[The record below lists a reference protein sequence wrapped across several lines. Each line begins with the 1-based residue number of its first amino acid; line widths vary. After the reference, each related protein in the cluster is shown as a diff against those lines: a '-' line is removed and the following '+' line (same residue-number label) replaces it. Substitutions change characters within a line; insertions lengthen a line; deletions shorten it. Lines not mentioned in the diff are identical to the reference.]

1 MGIVVHN
8 FDLSGVMKKLNR
20 LNVEAKAP
28 LDALMQETGR
38 LFVSSSGKVPG
49 MVQVIPPSHQGVTG
63 PAAGKHGEMVVRRDI
78 SRVYATPGRIY
89 AEIAKT
95 DAGAAKGFW
104 AAIKDKSVTTKAR
117 SNKALGRRQDNLS
130 TAQGIIRSAGGQY
143 NNIQIIS
150 FDGGTAHRSARNGLG
165 RVTKDAP
172 GLMVSDPKALAHYVK
187 MRVGNVGLLGSV
199 MNQPAELLGAKGVPR
214 FIKRHGSKFGTAQIL
229 STPRSFYIQFNLA
242 SFGEVQYLHRVP
254 YVILYCQNRLERQWP
269 YVKKYIIAQAQLKA
283 A

>member
-1 MGIVVHN
+1 
-8 FDLSGVMKKLNR
+8 
-20 LNVEAKAP
+20 
-28 LDALMQETGR
+28 
-38 LFVSSSGKVPG
+38 
-49 MVQVIPPSHQGVTG
+49 
-63 PAAGKHGEMVVRRDI
+63 MVVRRDI
-78 SRVYATPGRIY
+78 SRVYATPGRVY
-89 AEIAKT
+89 KEIASS
-95 DAGAAKGFW
+95 DENAAKAFW
-104 AAIKDKSVTTKAR
+104 AAIKNKTVTNKSR
-117 SNKALGRRQDNLS
+117 SKKALVQRKDNIAVARR
-130 TAQGIIRSAGGQY
+130 IIRSAGGIY
-143 NNIQIIS
+143 SKVDIDV

-214 FIKRHGSKFGTAQIL
+214 FIKRQGSKFGTAQIL

-269 YVKKYIIAQAQLKA
+269 YVKKHIIAQAQLKA